1 MAICLAVYELLY
13 QLERKN
19 GILQALVA
27 NTLKMDAS
35 FLLRLTSSKNF
46 VDTQDL

>member
-1 MAICLAVYELLY
+1 MAIRLAVYELLHP
-13 QLERKN
+13 LGKN

-27 NTLKMDAS
+27 NMPKINAS
-35 FLLRLTSSKNF
+35 FVSRLTSSKNF